1 MNKKSHR
8 DVILFSTADWKSR
21 YWTNKEHIA
30 SRLAAR
36 GDRVLYVET
45 VGLRLPGLNASDARR
60 IAARLK
66 RGLEPIT
73 LIRDNL
79 WRLSPLTVPF
89 GHRSPVIEGFNQ
101 LQLTM
106 RIKRWI
112 SGNRISAPLMWTYH
126 PYMLEVAGS
135 INPSKLIYHCADDL
149 GAVPGIDRQSFDVA
163 ERKLLARADVTF
175 TTSHS
180 LQDRC
185 SAIAGSRSHYFGNV
199 ADISHFG
206 AARSIQALPPELER
220 IPRPRL
226 GYIGALSD
234 FKVDFNLLTAIVDQR
249 PDWQLVLIG
258 DEREGQA
265 DQRLADLAKR
275 ESVHLLGWR
284 PYGELPRYM
293 AGLDVALL
301 PQLINDYTQ
310 AMFPMKF
317 FEYLA
322 AGLPIVSTPLDAIR
336 DYKSLYRLAL
346 DPASFVDAIRATL
359 GNKPVRLALDDPIL
373 LQNCWDTRLDDLLGI
388 IGPESHDDSR

>member
-1 MNKKSHR
+1 
-8 DVILFSTADWKSR
+8 
-21 YWTNKEHIA
+21 
-30 SRLAAR
+30 
-36 GDRVLYVET
+36 
-45 VGLRLPGLNASDARR
+45 
-60 IAARLK
+60 
-66 RGLEPIT
+66 
-73 LIRDNL
+73 
-79 WRLSPLTVPF
+79 
-89 GHRSPVIEGFNQ
+89 
-101 LQLTM
+101 
-106 RIKRWI
+106 
-112 SGNRISAPLMWTYH
+112 
-126 PYMLEVAGS
+126 
-135 INPSKLIYHCADDL
+135 
-149 GAVPGIDRQSFDVA
+149 VA

-265 DQRLADLAKR
+265 DQQLADLAKR